1 MSEREWL
8 VLAAKAKGYRPTD
21 DDTDSDLVWVI
32 RNYRR
37 NISWPSRRYPHA
49 RPVADRSTRGLQFTN
64 TCENPNGM
72 LAVLG

>member
-8 VLAAKAKGYRPTD
+8 VLTAKEKGYRPTD

-37 NISWPSRRYPHA
+37 NISWPSRRSPDA
-49 RPVADRSTRGLQFTN
+49 RPVATRSTRRLQLTN
-64 TCENPNGM
+64 TCENPNEM
-72 LAVLG
+72 FAVLG